1 MCGPSAA
8 QSSLSA
14 SQSNFFNQLQSSYGT
29 EFAGQNAILSS
40 LNSAFQ
46 PILAG
51 GINQQGFSAGESA
64 ALNTGAINNSAAAY
78 RNAAQA
84 TNEQLAG
91 RGGGNAYLPSGTNAA
106 IQAGL
111 ASNAAGNLA
120 NQENQIT
127 QANYAQGRQNFLS
140 AAGALSNAA
149 NIYNPNAA
157 AGQATQAGSSAF
169 NSATQ
174 IYNQGNQWIGAL
186 GGALGGATNAFGGAI
201 GGGLADSAMGSNT
214 AFGNLFH

>member
-8 QSSLSA
+8 QSSLS
-14 SQSNFFNQLQSSYGT
+14 SEQSNFFNQLQSSYGT
-29 EFAGQNAILSS
+29 EFAGQNNILSS

-51 GINQQGFSAGESA
+51 GINQQGFSAGENA
-64 ALNTGAINNSAAAY
+64 ALNTGAINNSAASY

-91 RGGGNAYLPSGTNAA
+91 RGGGNTYLPSGTNAA

-111 ASNAAGNLA
+111 ASNAAGQLA
-120 NQENQIT
+120 GQENQIT
-127 QANYAQGRQNFLS
+127 QANYSQGRQNFLS
-140 AAGALSNAA
+140 AAGALGSAA
-149 NIYNPNAA
+149 STYNPTGA
-157 AGQATQAGSSAF
+157 AGAATQAGSSAF

-174 IYNQGNQWIGAL
+174 IYNQGNAWQGAL
-186 GGALGGATNAFGGAI
+186 GGALGGAADAFS
-201 GGGLADSAMGSNT
+201 GGLAGGIMGMNNPV
-214 AFGNLFH
+214 GNFFK